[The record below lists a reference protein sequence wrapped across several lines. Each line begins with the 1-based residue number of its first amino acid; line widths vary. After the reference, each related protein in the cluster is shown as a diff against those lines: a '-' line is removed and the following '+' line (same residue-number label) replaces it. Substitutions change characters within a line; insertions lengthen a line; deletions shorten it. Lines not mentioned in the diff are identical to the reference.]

1 MYMQGLMPN
10 LMHILL
16 VAYFNHNLLAK
27 IRVFK
32 KVTTDFS
39 FPQKI
44 NLSFSVP

>member
-1 MYMQGLMPN
+1 MPN

-32 KVTTDFS
+32 KATTDFS

-44 NLSFSVP
+44 NLSFSVL